1 MADFRELIPFIL
13 RWEGGF
19 VNDPHDRGGAT
30 NQGVTLTTY
39 AAYRQKKGYASTTV
53 DDLKRMTSA
62 EWREIFKTL
71 YWDRW
76 KADRIRSQSVADI
89 LVDWV
94 WASGAWGVKIPQRL
108 LGVDPD
114 GIVGPRTLAAVEAC
128 EPRSLF
134 GRIKTAR
141 LQYIDDI
148 CRRTPAN
155 ERFRRGWVSRI
166 NDITF
171 TE

>member
-19 VNDPHDRGGAT
+19 VNDPHDQGGAT
-30 NQGVTLTTY
+30 NKGITIGTF
-39 AAYRQKKGYASTTV
+39 RQYYGKDATV
-53 DDLKRMTSA
+53 EQLKRITDA
-62 EWREIFKTL
+62 QWLHIFKSG